1 VYALTDPLQRWR
13 DGWEGTDRI
22 VVASDRDPSLGD
34 ESRTVLESAGLEIV
48 LAPMHDASGKLSA
61 EAAQAEVLISGGT
74 VLEES
79 DFAAMTRARFLL
91 RPYVGYDDIDV
102 DAATEQGILFAN
114 VPDTFVEE
122 VANQTLA
129 LLLALNRRLAQMDQF
144 VRSGRWFAGEKPR
157 EVAHPIKR
165 LSRMTLGLLGFGGI
179 GRLVAQRAT
188 PFDFRIIAHD
198 PYIAP
203 ESAVGTGVRLVPR
216 EALLEEADILSLHVL
231 LNRQTRGM
239 VDASWFAMMK
249 PTAVL
254 INTSRG
260 PIVNEPDLIEA
271 LRNGRIAAAG
281 LDVMEAEPLSPS
293 SPLCAMNNVIL
304 SPHIASY
311 SDEGDVHH
319 RQRIGQLAA
328 QVALGAMPERKVVVN
343 KSLYDQIDLL
353 PEMKGVKRS

>member
-1 VYALTDPLQRWR
+1 MSALTDPLQRWR

-22 VVASDRDPSLGD
+22 VVASDHGPSLGA
-34 ESRTVLESAGLEIV
+34 ESRSVLESAGLEIV

-61 EAAQAEVLISGGT
+61 DAAQAEVLISGGT
-74 VLEES
+74 VLDEA
-79 DFAAMTRARFLL
+79 DFAAMTKARFLL

-102 DAATEQGILFAN
+102 DAATDQGILFAN

-129 LLLALNRRLAQMDQF
+129 LLLALNRRLAQMDRF

-188 PFDFRIIAHD
+188 PFGFRIIAHD

-203 ESAVGTGVRLVPR
+203 ETVVGTGVTLVSR
-216 EALLEEADILSLHVL
+216 EALLQESDILSLHVL
-231 LNRQTRGM
+231 LNRETRGM
-239 VDASWFAMMK
+239 VDASWFAQMK

-260 PIVNEPDLIEA
+260 PVVNELALIEA

-281 LDVMEAEPLSPS
+281 LDVMEVEPLNPA
-293 SPLCAMNNVIL
+293 SPLCTMDNVIL
-304 SPHIASY
+304 APHLASY
-311 SDEGDVHH
+311 SDEGNVHH
-319 RQRIGQLAA
+319 RERIGQLAA

-343 KSLYDQIDLL
+343 KTLYDQIDLL